1 MKLHASVVILEDEA
15 ESECF
20 KPSFE
25 PNVLFTCTNF
35 RPSDCTSWNRAAQR
49 YEARGGDPPL
59 VFIYWQRVPVS
70 CRITSDSIENNGKG
84 VLRPRPCWCL
94 FSRSKKWGCFWRTG
108 KDDQEGLADQLGF
121 GNLAR
126 TQKKLSF
133 PGLDWLIEHHWFK
146 WNTTIP
152 VGTRRKS
159 DLRYLRCLLLLLYH
173 RLKLK
178 LMLYS
183 CCNVR
188 HFVEMRP
195 GKCSWDKRKSQD
207 STLCDTI
214 HAEVHVSLENAWI

>member
-15 ESECF
+15 GWVRMLQAFLRTQCPLYLHQLSPF
-20 KPSFE
+20 RLHFVKQSSAAIWSSRWRPT
-25 PNVLFTCTNF
+25 TCVYVCI
-35 RPSDCTSWNRAAQR
+35 D
-49 YEARGGDPPL
+49 RGCQSAVGL
-59 VFIYWQRVPVS
+59 
-70 CRITSDSIENNGKG
+70 
-84 VLRPRPCWCL
+84 VLRPRPCRCL
-94 FSRSKKWGCFWRTG
+94 FLRSKKWGCFWRTG

-207 STLCDTI
+207 ATLCDTI